1 VGVGLRRT
9 AALGR
14 ERAVA
19 WDEHLKR
26 DDLAEGAELLRGVLD
41 SLSPDEDRPRD
52 AVVRRRIEG
61 AVIAAELATGE
72 TAPRRATRPSGT
84 ITTPTASQP
93 PSARSS
99 GRRSA
104 LNLAR

>member
-1 VGVGLRRT
+1 VRVGLRRT

-72 TAPRRATRPSGT
+72 TAPRRAT
-84 ITTPTASQP
+84 P
-93 PSARSS
+93 PVGNDHHSDR
-99 GRRSA
+99 
-104 LNLAR
+104 